1 MLCTNYTS
9 FYSNL
14 MHHFIVLYSNRLG
27 PMCGIIV
34 ERSFVIRINIDRLFL
49 LHLLFRFLPPPPPLP
64 PPVLVWS
71 YFSLVE
77 KGTLVVPT
85 YDRAKKRTQL
95 NQTYLR
101 RSIEHR
107 YVIDWLVNYIIFVG
121 LHFFLGSNG
130 KDPYGRRLFL
140 FSVSVTSRVWATWK
154 IIPSYRK
161 SWIIMVLS

>member
-1 MLCTNYTS
+1 MANLKIRLSLNGGGGRGRGSEGYLSNTTHQKPWHSGCCDRKCFLLSVKMLCTNCTS

-27 PMCGIIV
+27 PMCEIIV
-34 ERSFVIRINIDRLFL
+34 ERSLVIRINIDRLLL
-49 LHLLFRFLPPPPPLP
+49 LHLLFRFLPPPPLP

-95 NQTYLR
+95 NQTYLQ
-101 RSIEHR
+101 RSIEHG
-107 YVIDWLVNYIIFVG
+107 YV
-121 LHFFLGSNG
+121 
-130 KDPYGRRLFL
+130 
-140 FSVSVTSRVWATWK
+140 
-154 IIPSYRK
+154 
-161 SWIIMVLS
+161 